1 MSLTFTLG
9 EPYIRILHRSIPLP
23 LTYPT
28 KSETFNLPI
37 LNGKVSDHLE
47 DPMCERR
54 RVSSVPRRV
63 ECAKVDEIPPPSGTS
78 KVFIG
83 GYEAGVGGKD
93 TGPGSEERVLMCH
106 R

>member
-63 ECAKVDEIPPPSGTS
+63 ECAKVDETVTG
-78 KVFIG
+78 KVFVN

-93 TGPGSEERVLMCH
+93 RGSGGEECVLMCSPMVE
-106 R
+106 